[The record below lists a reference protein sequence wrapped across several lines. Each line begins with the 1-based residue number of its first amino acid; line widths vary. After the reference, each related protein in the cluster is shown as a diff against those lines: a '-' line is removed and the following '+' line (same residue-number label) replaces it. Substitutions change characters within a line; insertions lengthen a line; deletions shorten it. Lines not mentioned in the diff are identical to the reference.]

1 MALRLIQ
8 LILVSSMSQPGPSQT
23 APPEKEKKNE
33 EKESQMERNGG
44 KKKDDG
50 ESLDGRK
57 GKGKASDTAINNPAT
72 TSAHFAPSSEPTSTH
87 TTKTRAQKA
96 NEQVMTD
103 KGKRASSSKAKA
115 TNSNRPTPASHAS
128 KVQAISWKKGSP
140 ARNERDDQNQQPAA
154 VCAVTDP
161 HLFSIAQKLPVDV
174 LSLITLESSQEEW
187 IVPLTISQVCQLWRV
202 AALATPAAWA
212 RIQIGHRSP
221 PGPKFLDLW
230 LSRCGSLTCQ
240 LSFPP
245 LGAFSALEVAC
256 SRAEVLKGL
265 SIFRSTKVLSG
276 SFPNLEELR
285 VSGYCPARGNRGDIF
300 RLPGPDITYLDNNL
314 SCLLQASRFPS
325 LRVLHLHSLSN
336 VVMTAMARRGLPP
349 LEELHIHATCSS
361 WEDIAFQCAA
371 SLVTLGIRYDGD
383 SISSSRPQ
391 KLHSVTFPI
400 LTSLSIVVDSLYG
413 IRMEPES
420 LTPFKTPSLR
430 NYFEKQCITSAPF
443 RSPIHQ
449 DTFNISTAIF
459 VQADRVDWTKLPHLI
474 HMTIWA
480 GDQRCRQL
488 CDSLRDNARQAPSI
502 SEIQWVSSRPTQTRV
517 IKKSL
522 EERRQ
527 VTGKAVNFQVVR
539 ERQYQPPKET
549 YEKVCVATLV
559 ILARLL
565 ILPMQ
570 CFTYLPGIRGLRNG
584 DIFDEGSEWY
594 EDEWEE
600 NYFDYEEDYSGYED
614 DNF

>member
-1 MALRLIQ
+1 
-8 LILVSSMSQPGPSQT
+8 MSQPGPSQT
-23 APPEKEKKNE
+23 APPEKGKKNE
-33 EKESQMERNGG
+33 EKESQMERNRE

-50 ESLDGRK
+50 ERLDGGK
-57 GKGKASDTAINNPAT
+57 SKGKASDTAINNPAT

-87 TTKTRAQKA
+87 TMKTRAQKA
-96 NEQVMTD
+96 NEQVMMTD

-115 TNSNRPTPASHAS
+115 TNSNQPTPASRAS
-128 KVQAISWKKGSP
+128 KVQAISWKKGPP
-140 ARNERDDQNQQPAA
+140 ARNERGGQNQQPAA
-154 VCAVTDP
+154 IRAVTDP
-161 HLFSIAQKLPVDV
+161 HLFSIAQKSPVDV

-187 IVPLTISQVCQLWRV
+187 MAPLTISQVCRLWRV

-212 RIQIGHRSP
+212 CVQIDHVDP
-221 PGPKFLDLW
+221 LGPKLLDLW
-230 LSRCGSLTCQ
+230 LSRCGPLTCQ

-245 LGAFSALEVAC
+245 SGAFPALEVAC

-276 SFPNLEELR
+276 LFLNLEELR
-285 VSGYCPARGNRGDIF
+285 VSGYCPGRGNREDIF
-300 RLPGPDITYLDNNL
+300 SLPGPDITYLDNNL

-336 VVMTAMARRGLPP
+336 VVMTAMALQGLPP

-361 WEDIAFQCAA
+361 WEDITSQCAT
-371 SLVTLGIRYDGD
+371 SLVTLGIRYDRD
-383 SISSSRPQ
+383 NISSTRPQ
-391 KLHSVTFPI
+391 KLHSVTLPVI
-400 LTSLSIVVDSLYG
+400 ASLSIVVDSLYG
-413 IRMEPES
+413 MRMEPES
-420 LTPFKTPSLR
+420 LTTFKTPSLR
-430 NYFEKQCITSAPF
+430 SYFEKQGITSARF

-449 DTFNISTAIF
+449 DTFNVTTAIF
-459 VQADRVDWTKLPHLI
+459 VQADRVDWNKLPHLT
-474 HMTIWA
+474 HVTVWA
-480 GDQRCRQL
+480 DDQRCRQL

-502 SEIQWVSSRPTQTRV
+502 SEIHWVSSRPMQTRV

-549 YEKVCVATLV
+549 YEK
-559 ILARLL
+559 
-565 ILPMQ
+565 
-570 CFTYLPGIRGLRNG
+570 CFTYLPGTCGLRNG

-594 EDEWEE
+594 EGDWEE
-600 NYFDYEEDYSGYED
+600 NYFDYEDDYSGYED